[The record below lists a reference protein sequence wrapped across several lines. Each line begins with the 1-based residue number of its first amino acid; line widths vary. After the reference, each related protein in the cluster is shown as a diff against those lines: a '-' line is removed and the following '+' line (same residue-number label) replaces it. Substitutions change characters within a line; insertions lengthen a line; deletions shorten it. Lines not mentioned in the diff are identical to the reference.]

1 MEDTKDTEKILA
13 LSILKLLWNEGWGR
27 EGYEWLR
34 VSPNEKEKTVPV
46 LSAAALLG
54 VREETLW
61 GHLRPFHGKQGKP
74 HRFAA
79 DRSKTYAVKGQ
90 RTSWWAPT
98 FNSSTEPRVLPIENY
113 NKLKGNSSWK
123 PRRRRAHVETLSADE
138 KHALLV
144 GGYGRLLHD
153 NSSSSSA
160 VDGLLCTD
168 SPRGGSPAVAP
179 AQVKTKKRKR
189 MVDSLQT
196 ASMLRKEFVEHVLA
210 CMKEKQSELVARS
223 AIERSTEVQQAMH
236 EINDYCERIIVDLT
250 CLLHRNKICSC
261 SKEPCECTN
270 HWSWGLPEGNVPFD
284 ANKTTCSIMN
294 SSLDYKAILAKGE
307 KTRVEAKASRRKLKV
322 KQGQWVGERYRNADG
337 TLKEAFILFCGQVQD
352 FCSAEWTEKETFTQ
366 VYSRKKKEKP

>member
-1 MEDTKDTEKILA
+1 MDTSEGQARNFLCG
-13 LSILKLLWNEGWGR
+13 ILKVLWNRGWGR
-27 EGYEWLR
+27 PGYEWLR
-34 VSPNEKEKTVPV
+34 MNDVGVDDCI
-46 LSAAALLG
+46 LSAADLLDTT
-54 VREETLW
+54 EERLW
-61 GHLRPFHGKQGKP
+61 TFLRPFARKSD
-74 HRFAA
+74 FAI
-79 DRSKTYAVKGQ
+79 SKRYSASESQTFRVNRK

-98 FNSSTEPRVLPIENY
+98 FNSATEPRVLPTENY

-144 GGYGRLLHD
+144 GGYGHLLYD
-153 NSSSSSA
+153 NTSSSSA

-223 AIERSTEVQQAMH
+223 AIERSTEVQEAMD

>member
-1 MEDTKDTEKILA
+1 M
-13 LSILKLLWNEGWGR
+13 GR
-27 EGYEWLR
+27 K
-34 VSPNEKEKTVPV
+34 ST
-46 LSAAALLG
+46 
-54 VREETLW
+54 T
-61 GHLRPFHGKQGKP
+61 
-74 HRFAA
+74 
-79 DRSKTYAVKGQ
+79 
-90 RTSWWAPT
+90 WWAPK
-98 FNSSTEPRVLPIENY
+98 FEGNFPRPAVKVRTNFERATKFATTTGVLWKP
-113 NKLKGNSSWK
+113 K
-123 PRRRRAHVETLSADE
+123 PRRGEIKELTKAEEEALFKFGLHHVID
-138 KHALLV
+138 
-144 GGYGRLLHD
+144 D

-223 AIERSTEVQQAMH
+223 AIERSTEVQEAMD

-294 SSLDYKAILAKGE
+294 SSLDCKAILAKGK